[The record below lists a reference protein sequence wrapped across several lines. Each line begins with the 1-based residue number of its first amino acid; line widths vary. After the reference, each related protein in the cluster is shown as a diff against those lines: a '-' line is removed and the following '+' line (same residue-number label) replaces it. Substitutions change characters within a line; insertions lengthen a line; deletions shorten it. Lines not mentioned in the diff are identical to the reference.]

1 MNTNKTVQ
9 CLNLHG
15 QTQMDRE
22 QFEQMTPEKLLD
34 KITEL
39 NKRLFKMNQRSPM
52 YNQMRAIIGEAQAV
66 YQEGLAMAKF
76 NAQNDERDEVIN
88 IGDIESE
95 VYTPDYGDATVLD
108 TVVKSYTGGN
118 KNASDT

>member
-1 MNTNKTVQ
+1 
-9 CLNLHG
+9 
-15 QTQMDRE
+15 MDR
-22 QFEQMTPEKLLD
+22 QDFEQMSPEKLLD

-52 YNQMRAIIGEAQAV
+52 YNQMRAIIAEAQTV
-66 YQEGLAMAKF
+66 YQEGLQMARF
-76 NAQNDERDEVIN
+76 EAQESGRDEVIN

-95 VYTPDYGDATVLD
+95 VYTPDYGDTSVLD

>member
-1 MNTNKTVQ
+1 
-9 CLNLHG
+9 
-15 QTQMDRE
+15 MDRE

-66 YQEGLAMAKF
+66 YQEGLMMSKF
-76 NAQNDERDEVIN
+76 NAQNEERDDVIN
-88 IGDIESE
+88 IGDIESV
-95 VYTPDYGDATVLD
+95 VYTPDYNEKTVID
-108 TVVKSYTGGN
+108 TVVNSYIGGN
-118 KNASDT
+118 KDAGDT

>member
-1 MNTNKTVQ
+1 MQ

-15 QTQMDRE
+15 QTEMDRE

-52 YNQMRAIIGEAQAV
+52 YNQMRALRSTGCIRRP
-66 YQEGLAMAKF
+66 
-76 NAQNDERDEVIN
+76 NDGKVKHKTERDE
-88 IGDIESE
+88 
-95 VYTPDYGDATVLD
+95 
-108 TVVKSYTGGN
+108 
-118 KNASDT
+118 

>member
-1 MNTNKTVQ
+1 VQ

-15 QTQMDRE
+15 QTEMDRE

-66 YQEGLAMAKF
+66 YQEGLMMAKF
-76 NAQNDERDEVIN
+76 NAQNEERDEVIN

-95 VYTPDYGDATVLD
+95 VYTPDYGETTVLD
-108 TVVKSYTGGN
+108 TMVKAYTGGN
-118 KNASDT
+118 KDASDT